1 MFFSFM
7 DEFSGY
13 NQIKMAEENKAKTTF
28 AIHWET
34 YAYDVMPF
42 SLKNAGATYQWAM
55 VTLFHDI
62 MHKEIEVYVDD
73 MIAKS
78 YTSRDHLIDLI
89 KLFKRLI
96 KYRLTLNPN
105 KWVFGAS
112 SRKMLGFIVSQRGI
126 EVDPAK
132 VQAIRDMP
140 TPQIEKQIHS
150 FLGKVNYI
158 ACFIA

>member
-1 MFFSFM
+1 MFFSFV

-28 AIHWET
+28 TTHWET

-42 SLKNAGATYQWAM
+42 SLKNTGATYQWAM
-55 VTLFHDI
+55 VTLFHDM

-78 YTSRDHLIDLI
+78 HTSRDHLIDLI

-105 KWVFGAS
+105 K
-112 SRKMLGFIVSQRGI
+112 
-126 EVDPAK
+126 
-132 VQAIRDMP
+132 
-140 TPQIEKQIHS
+140 
-150 FLGKVNYI
+150 
-158 ACFIA
+158 